1 MYRKPIDSSVVASV
15 GYDRERRVL
24 EVELTSG
31 TVYQYLDVP
40 PKDYMAFLAAESQ
53 GRFYNQTIKPNYEFR
68 QV

>member
-31 TVYQYLDVP
+31 AVYQYLGVP
-40 PKDYMAFLAAESQ
+40 AKDYMAFLAAESQ
-53 GRFYNQTIKPNYEFR
+53 GRFYNQQIKPNYEYR